1 MDNIAFKFFK
11 EFPYPRQIAGILRES
26 SYLPQ
31 WLTLKQI
38 PVELHQ
44 EAIALITETASQL
57 LSTR

>member
-1 MDNIAFKFFK
+1 MENIAFKFFK
-11 EFPYPRQIAGILRES
+11 EFPYPSQIAGMLREP

-31 WLTLKQI
+31 WLTLRRI

-44 EAIALITETASQL
+44 DAIALITETASQL